1 MEYPAASLK
10 FNFQFYCACAGC
22 GGEAVRRIAA
32 FPPHPL
38 RTRFLSKKLK
48 GGLSHPHS
56 NKASCLE
63 QGGDSMDISAKL
75 RPFYVAKMLYEQ
87 TDEDHYLTIA

>member
-1 MEYPAASLK
+1 M
-10 FNFQFYCACAGC
+10 
-22 GGEAVRRIAA
+22 RRIAA

-87 TDEDHYLTIA
+87 TDEDHVFKAIWISLLRICLSGCVYW